1 MYPAVLVTQPRLA
14 RQLLEYRW
22 RRLEA
27 ARDYAAAQGWT
38 GARFPWESA
47 RTGGETCPDWAAETK
62 DFQHHITGDV
72 SFAVRQYLAV
82 TGDTELFHDTEAGV
96 TGCEFVRLMAE
107 FWASRVTCGE
117 DTMQCDIR
125 RVMGPDEYHAKVDNN
140 VFTNVVAAMAVYF
153 ADFSACV
160 AECPGIPDEWLERV
174 SRLSLQYDPELDY
187 HPQYQ
192 GYEPGTQIK
201 QADTVLVGY
210 PLMYNMSSVTR
221 ENDLKMYEAVTD
233 PGGPAMTW
241 GMYAI
246 GYLELGHEDR
256 AADLFRRSY
265 QPYYH
270 PPFYMW
276 TENVNGTGAVN
287 FITGMGGFLQGVMFG
302 YFGLR
307 VKLDKMEFSPVLPQD
322 TSTMSLTGV
331 DYYKAVFDVNV
342 AQDSIAV
349 NFTKVDPAQFLILE
363 SKDNVVEIGNPQEV
377 RLPKEAFEIR
387 PLYVDFLERCPLPSD
402 VIGIKDTS

>member
-1 MYPAVLVTQPRLA
+1 MYPPVLVTQPLMAKRLL
-14 RQLLEYRW
+14 QYRW
-22 RRLEA
+22 QRLEA
-27 ARDYAAAQGWT
+27 AQDYAANQGWT

-47 RTGGETCPDWAAETK
+47 RTGGETCPDWASDVK

-72 SFAVRQYLAV
+72 SFAVRQYLAM
-82 TGDTELFHDTEAGV
+82 TGDTGLFTDTEAGL

-107 FWASRVTCGE
+107 FWASRVTCSE
-117 DTMQCDIR
+117 DSGTCDIR
-125 RVMGPDEYHAKVDNN
+125 KVMGPDEYHAGVDNN
-140 VFTNVVAAMAVYF
+140 VYTNVVAAMAVYF
-153 ADFSACV
+153 AHYSSCV
-160 AECPGIPDEWLERV
+160 GECEAIPEEWLSLV
-174 SRLSLQYDPELDY
+174 SRLSLQYDPDLDY

-192 GYEPGTQIK
+192 GYQPGTQIK

-210 PLMYNMSSVTR
+210 PLMYNMSVTTR
-221 ENDLKMYEAVTD
+221 KNDLETYEAVTD

-246 GYLELGHEDR
+246 GYLELGQEER
-256 AADLFRRSY
+256 AGDLFRKSY

-302 YFGLR
+302 YLGLR
-307 VKLDKMEFSPVLPQD
+307 VRLDRLEFSPVLPQH
-322 TSTMSLTGV
+322 TSSMSLKGV
-331 DYYKAVFDVNV
+331 DYYKAVFDVQVN
-342 AQDSIAV
+342 QDSISV
-349 NFTKVDPAQFLILE
+349 KFTEVDPAQYLVLE
-363 SKDNVVEIGNPQEV
+363 SKDNVVEIGEPQEV
-377 RLPKEAFEIR
+377 NLPREKFEIR

-402 VIGIKDTS
+402 AIGNQENS